1 MLCTKKQI
9 NIWRTVNERNNLN
22 EYVDFVLCLSG
33 NMELEL
39 SWVFCMSKII
49 VEHDEVFEYN
59 VDVGYEENFEKWL
72 RWNNRERR
80 IYGEK
85 ERTVEEGKKIFRS
98 IYGGV

>member
-1 MLCTKKQI
+1 MEVK
-9 NIWRTVNERNNLN
+9 IWRTVNESNSLNVFINL
-22 EYVDFVLCLSG
+22 VLCFYG
-33 NMELEL
+33 DMELEL
-39 SWVFCMSKII
+39 LWVFRMSETVI
-49 VEHDEVFEYN
+49 EQDEVFEYN
-59 VDVGYEENFEKWL
+59 VDVGYEQNFEKWL

>member
-1 MLCTKKQI
+1 MFT
-9 NIWRTVNERNNLN
+9 NL
-22 EYVDFVLCLSG
+22 VLCFYG
-33 NMELEL
+33 DMELKL
-39 SWVFCMSKII
+39 LWIFCMSKII
-49 VEHDEVFEYN
+49 VEQDEVFEYN

>member
-1 MLCTKKQI
+1 MNTYKR
-9 NIWRTVNERNNLN
+9 RTVNESNSLNVFTNL
-22 EYVDFVLCLSG
+22 VLCFYG
-33 NMELEL
+33 DMELEL
-39 SWVFCMSKII
+39 LWVFRMSKTVI
-49 VEHDEVFEYN
+49 EQDEVFEYN
-59 VDVGYEENFEKWL
+59 VDVGYEQNFEKWL

>member
-1 MLCTKKQI
+1 MFT
-9 NIWRTVNERNNLN
+9 NL
-22 EYVDFVLCLSG
+22 VLCFYG
-33 NMELEL
+33 DMELEL
-39 SWVFCMSKII
+39 LWVFRMSKTVI
-49 VEHDEVFEYN
+49 EQDEVFEYN
-59 VDVGYEENFEKWL
+59 VDVGYEQNFEKWL

>member
-1 MLCTKKQI
+1 M
-9 NIWRTVNERNNLN
+9 
-22 EYVDFVLCLSG
+22 YVDFVLCLSG

-39 SWVFCMSKII
+39 SWVFRMSKII

-85 ERTVEEGKKIFRS
+85 ERTVEEAKKIFNS

>member
-1 MLCTKKQI
+1 MNTYKR
-9 NIWRTVNERNNLN
+9 RTVNESNSLN
-22 EYVDFVLCLSG
+22 VFTTLVLCFYG
-33 NMELEL
+33 NMEFEL
-39 SWVFCMSKII
+39 LWVFRMSKTII
-49 VEHDEVFEYN
+49 EQDEVFEYN
-59 VDVGYEENFEKWL
+59 VDVGYEQNFEKWL

>member
-1 MLCTKKQI
+1 MFT
-9 NIWRTVNERNNLN
+9 NL
-22 EYVDFVLCLSG
+22 VLCFYG
-33 NMELEL
+33 DMELKL
-39 SWVFCMSKII
+39 LRIFRMSKII
-49 VEHDEVFEYN
+49 VEQDEVFEYN

>member
-1 MLCTKKQI
+1 MGQLRGVRRKSVQYLRGHRSI
-9 NIWRTVNERNNLN
+9 
-22 EYVDFVLCLSG
+22 FGGQS
-33 NMELEL
+33 
-39 SWVFCMSKII
+39 MSKVI
-49 VEHDEVFEYN
+49 VEQDEVFEYN

-85 ERTVEEGKKIFRS
+85 EKTLEEAKKIFNS

>member
-1 MLCTKKQI
+1 MFT
-9 NIWRTVNERNNLN
+9 NL
-22 EYVDFVLCLSG
+22 VLYFYG
-33 NMELEL
+33 NVELEL
-39 SWVFCMSKII
+39 LWIFRMSKII
-49 VEHDEVFEYN
+49 VEQDEIFEYN

-80 IYGEK
+80 LYGEK

>member
-1 MLCTKKQI
+1 MFT
-9 NIWRTVNERNNLN
+9 NL
-22 EYVDFVLCLSG
+22 VLCFYG
-33 NMELEL
+33 GMELKL
-39 SWVFCMSKII
+39 LRIFCMSKII
-49 VEHDEVFEYN
+49 VEQDEVFEYN

>member
-1 MLCTKKQI
+1 MFT
-9 NIWRTVNERNNLN
+9 NL
-22 EYVDFVLCLSG
+22 VLCFYG
-33 NMELEL
+33 DMELEL
-39 SWVFCMSKII
+39 LWIFCMSKII
-49 VEHDEVFEYN
+49 VEQDEVFEYN

-98 IYGGV
+98 IYGAV

>member
-1 MLCTKKQI
+1 M
-9 NIWRTVNERNNLN
+9 
-22 EYVDFVLCLSG
+22 YVDFVLCLSG

-39 SWVFCMSKII
+39 SWVFRMSKTII
-49 VEHDEVFEYN
+49 EQDEVFEYN
-59 VDVGYEENFEKWL
+59 VDVGYEQNFEKWL

>member
-1 MLCTKKQI
+1 MFT
-9 NIWRTVNERNNLN
+9 NL
-22 EYVDFVLCLSG
+22 VLCFYG
-33 NMELEL
+33 GMELKL
-39 SWVFCMSKII
+39 LRIFCMSKII
-49 VEHDEVFEYN
+49 VEQDEIFEYN

>member
-1 MLCTKKQI
+1 
-9 NIWRTVNERNNLN
+9 
-22 EYVDFVLCLSG
+22 
-33 NMELEL
+33 
-39 SWVFCMSKII
+39 MSKII
-49 VEHDEVFEYN
+49 VEQDEIFEYN
-59 VDVGYEENFEKWL
+59 VDVGYEENFVKWL

>member
-1 MLCTKKQI
+1 
-9 NIWRTVNERNNLN
+9 
-22 EYVDFVLCLSG
+22 
-33 NMELEL
+33 
-39 SWVFCMSKII
+39 MSKII
-49 VEHDEVFEYN
+49 VEQDEVFEYN

-98 IYGGV
+98 IYGGVWWVDTNLIIKIILLQI

>member
-1 MLCTKKQI
+1 MFT
-9 NIWRTVNERNNLN
+9 NL
-22 EYVDFVLCLSG
+22 VLCFYG
-33 NMELEL
+33 DMELKL
-39 SWVFCMSKII
+39 LRIFCMSKII
-49 VEHDEVFEYN
+49 VEQDEVFEYN
-59 VDVGYEENFEKWL
+59 VEVGYEENFEKWL